1 MEGGKE
7 MKKFLSYLQGAALV
21 GLGLI
26 LVGNPIYGQD
36 DPINLIVKGKQTPT
50 DVEPFVE
57 NSRTLVP
64 VRALSEALGFQ
75 VDWKA
80 DKNQV
85 NLTKGGKEL
94 IFTLGDKRL
103 KVQEGK
109 TTKEMTMDVPAK
121 AVKNRT
127 FIPAR
132 TVAEA
137 YGEKVDWNGPMK
149 TVLIGEKN
157 FPPVAKEKLAKMTKR
172 DYPEIGLSMYLP
184 KGFDEKISTRFNIEN
199 NAYEF
204 FTKDRN
210 ELIASIGKT
219 YNYSFSTIVL
229 TEVLKYDQGFFTEVN
244 YASDLPYGP
253 ESEKAYKEKEKLFQ
267 EALATVQFV
276 DNLKEGEKYVAYIN
290 SLDKKAGK
298 INLNPGEFISINNV
312 KRRADLMLGPPALGP
327 NVYDEKEEEVS
338 FDLAKDC
345 KFYLR
350 EEKGLVTAAHE
361 VSYEA
366 FEKEM
371 ASRKYKPPFWVQFD
385 GDKVVGLVE
394 IYINTNV
401 K

>member
-1 MEGGKE
+1 
-7 MKKFLSYLQGAALV
+7 MKKFLSYLQGVALV
-21 GLGLI
+21 SLGLI

-85 NLTKGGKEL
+85 NLTKGDKKL

-157 FPPVAKEKLAKMTKR
+157 FPPVTKEKLAKMTKR

-184 KGFDEKISTRFNIEN
+184 KGFDESISTRFNIEN

-229 TEVLKYDQGFFTEVN
+229 TEVLKYDQGYFTEVN

-276 DNLKEGEKYVAYIN
+276 DNLKEEEKYVAYIN
-290 SLDKKAGK
+290 SLDKEAGK
-298 INLNPGEFISINNV
+298 INLNPGEFISINNA

-327 NVYDEKEEEVS
+327 NVYDDKEEKVL

-385 GDKVVGLVE
+385 GGKVVGLVE

>member
-1 MEGGKE
+1 

-85 NLTKGGKEL
+85 NLTKGDKEL

>member
-1 MEGGKE
+1 
-7 MKKFLSYLQGAALV
+7 MKKFLSYLQGFSLV
-21 GLGLI
+21 SLSLI
-26 LVGNPIYGQD
+26 LVGSPIYGQD
-36 DPINLIVKGKQTPT
+36 NPINLIVKGKQTPT
-50 DVEPFVE
+50 DVEPLVE
-57 NSRTLVP
+57 DSRTLVP

-85 NLTKGGKEL
+85 NLTKGDKKL
-94 IFTLGDKRL
+94 LFTLGDKSL

-109 TTKEMTMDVPAK
+109 TIKEITMDVPAK
-121 AVKNRT
+121 VVKNRT

-137 YGEKVDWNGPMK
+137 YGERVDWNGPMR
-149 TVLIGEKN
+149 TVFIGEKN

-172 DYPEIGLSMYLP
+172 DYPEISLSLYLP
-184 KGFDEKISTRFNIEN
+184 EGFDEAISTRFNIEN

-204 FTKDRN
+204 FTKDQN

-229 TEVLKYDQGFFTEVN
+229 TEVLKYDQGYFTEVN

-267 EALATVQFV
+267 EALSTVQFV
-276 DNLKEGEKYVAYIN
+276 DNLKEEEKYVAYIN
-290 SLDKKAGK
+290 SLDKEAGK

-312 KRRADLMLGPPALGP
+312 KRRTDLMLGPPALGP
-327 NVYDEKEEEVS
+327 NVYDDKEEEVS

-350 EEKGLVTAAHE
+350 EEKGLVTDAHE

-371 ASRKYKPPFWVQFD
+371 AGRKLKPPFWVQFD
-385 GDKVVGLVE
+385 GEKVVELVE
-394 IYINTNV
+394 IYINPNA

>member
-1 MEGGKE
+1 
-7 MKKFLSYLQGAALV
+7 MKKFLSYLQGFSLV
-21 GLGLI
+21 SLSLI
-26 LVGNPIYGQD
+26 LVGSPIYGQD
-36 DPINLIVKGKQTPT
+36 NPINLIVKGKQTPT

-64 VRALSEALGFQ
+64 VRALSEALDFQ

-85 NLTKGGKEL
+85 NLTKGDKKL
-94 IFTLGDKRL
+94 LFTLGDKSL

-109 TTKEMTMDVPAK
+109 TIKEITMDVPAK

-137 YGEKVDWNGPMK
+137 YGERVDWNGPMR
-149 TVLIGEKN
+149 TVFIGEKS
-157 FPPVAKEKLAKMTKR
+157 FPDLDKKKLAKMTKR

-184 KGFDEKISTRFNIEN
+184 EGFDEAISTRFNIEN

-204 FTKDRN
+204 FTKDQN

-219 YNYSFSTIVL
+219 YNYSFSTIVP

-244 YASDLPYGP
+244 YASDLPYSP
-253 ESEKAYKEKEKLFQ
+253 ETEKAYKEKEKLFQ
-267 EALATVQFV
+267 EALASVQFV
-276 DNLKEGEKYVAYIN
+276 DNLKEEEKYVAYIN
-290 SLDKKAGK
+290 SLDKEAGK

-312 KRRADLMLGPPALGP
+312 KRRADLMLGSAWGA
-327 NVYDEKEEEVS
+327 NVYDDKEEEVL

-361 VSYEA
+361 VSYET

-371 ASRKYKPPFWVQFD
+371 AGRKLKPPFWVQFD
-385 GDKVVGLVE
+385 GEKVVELVE
-394 IYINTNV
+394 IYIWE
-401 K
+401 KA

>member
-1 MEGGKE
+1 
-7 MKKFLSYLQGAALV
+7 MKKFLSYLQGFSLV
-21 GLGLI
+21 SLSLI
-26 LVGNPIYGQD
+26 LVGSPIYGQD
-36 DPINLIVKGKQTPT
+36 NPINLIVKGKQTPT

-64 VRALSEALGFQ
+64 VRALSEALDFQ

-80 DKNQV
+80 DKNQI
-85 NLTKGGKEL
+85 NLTKGDKKL
-94 IFTLGDKRL
+94 IFTLGDKKL

-109 TTKEMTMDVPAK
+109 TTKEITMDVPAK

-127 FIPAR
+127 FIPTR

-137 YGEKVDWNGPMK
+137 YGEKVDWNGPMR
-149 TVLIGEKN
+149 TVLIGEKS
-157 FPPVAKEKLAKMTKR
+157 FPALDKEKLAKMTKR
-172 DYPEIGLSMYLP
+172 DYPEIGLRLYLP
-184 KGFDEKISTRFNIEN
+184 EGFDEAISTRFNIEN
-199 NAYEF
+199 NAYGF

-210 ELIASIGKT
+210 ELIASIGRT
-219 YNYSFSTIVL
+219 YNYSFSSIVP
-229 TEVLKYDQGFFTEVN
+229 TEVLKYDQGYFTEVN
-244 YASDLPYGP
+244 YASDLPYSL
-253 ESEKAYKEKEKLFQ
+253 ETEKAYKEKEKLFQ

-276 DNLKEGEKYVAYIN
+276 DNLKEEEKYVAYIN
-290 SLDKKAGK
+290 SLDKEAGK

-312 KRRADLMLGPPALGP
+312 KRRADLMLGPAWGP
-327 NVYDEKEEEVS
+327 NVYDDKEEEAS

-350 EEKGLVTAAHE
+350 EEKGMVKAAHE

-385 GDKVVGLVE
+385 GEKVVELVE
-394 IYINTNV
+394 IYINPNA

>member
-1 MEGGKE
+1 

-85 NLTKGGKEL
+85 NLTKGDKKL

-184 KGFDEKISTRFNIEN
+184 KGFDEAISTRFNIEN

-244 YASDLPYGP
+244 YASDLPYGS

-267 EALATVQFV
+267 EALTTVQFV

-312 KRRADLMLGPPALGP
+312 KRRTDLMLGPPALGP

-385 GDKVVGLVE
+385 GDTVVRLVE

>member
-1 MEGGKE
+1 
-7 MKKFLSYLQGAALV
+7 MKKFLSYLQGFTLV
-21 GLGLI
+21 SLSLI
-26 LVGNPIYGQD
+26 LVGSPIYGQD

-64 VRALSEALGFQ
+64 VRALSEALDFQ

-85 NLTKGGKEL
+85 NLTKGDKKL
-94 IFTLGDKRL
+94 LFTLGDKRL

-109 TTKEMTMDVPAK
+109 TTKEIIMDVPAK

-137 YGEKVDWNGPMK
+137 YGEKVDWNGPMR
-149 TVLIGEKN
+149 TVLIGEKS
-157 FPPVAKEKLAKMTKR
+157 FPALDKEKLAKMTKR
-172 DYPEIGLSMYLP
+172 DYPEIGLRLYLP
-184 KGFDEKISTRFNIEN
+184 EGFDEAISTRFNIEN

-204 FTKDRN
+204 YTKDQN

-219 YNYSFSTIVL
+219 YNYSFSSIVP

-244 YASDLPYGP
+244 YASDLPYSL
-253 ESEKAYKEKEKLFQ
+253 ETEKAYKEKEKLFQ

-276 DNLKEGEKYVAYIN
+276 DSLKEKEKYVAYIN
-290 SLDKKAGK
+290 SLDKEAGK

-312 KRRADLMLGPPALGP
+312 KRRADLMLGPAWGP
-327 NVYDEKEEEVS
+327 NVYDDKEEEVF

-350 EEKGLVTAAHE
+350 EEKGMVTAAHE

-366 FEKEM
+366 FEKEI
-371 ASRKYKPPFWVQFD
+371 ASRKLKPPFWVQFD
-385 GDKVVGLVE
+385 GEKVVELVE
-394 IYINTNV
+394 IYINPNA

>member
-1 MEGGKE
+1 ME
-7 MKKFLSYLQGAALV
+7 KFLSYLQGFSLV
-21 GLGLI
+21 SLSLI
-26 LVGNPIYGQD
+26 LVGSPIYGQNN
-36 DPINLIVKGKQTPT
+36 PINLIVKGKQTPT
-50 DVEPFVE
+50 DVEPLVE

-85 NLTKGGKEL
+85 NLIKGDKKL
-94 IFTLGDKRL
+94 LFTLGDKRL

-109 TTKEMTMDVPAK
+109 TTKEITMDVPAK

-127 FIPAR
+127 FIPVR

-149 TVLIGEKN
+149 TVLIGEKS
-157 FPPVAKEKLAKMTKR
+157 FPALDKEKLAKMTKR
-172 DYPEIGLSMYLP
+172 DYPEISLSLYLP
-184 KGFDEKISTRFNIEN
+184 EGFDEAISTRFNIEN

-210 ELIASIGKT
+210 ELIASIGRT
-219 YNYSFSTIVL
+219 HNYSFSTIVL
-229 TEVLKYDQGFFTEVN
+229 TEVLKYDQGYFTEVN
-244 YASDLPYGP
+244 YASDLPYSL
-253 ESEKAYKEKEKLFQ
+253 ETEKAYKEKEKLFQ
-267 EALATVQFV
+267 EALSTVQFV
-276 DNLKEGEKYVAYIN
+276 DNLKEEEKYVAYIN
-290 SLDKKAGK
+290 SLDKEAGK

-312 KRRADLMLGPPALGP
+312 KRRTDLMLGPPSLGP
-327 NVYDEKEEEVS
+327 NVYDDKEEEAF

-350 EEKGLVTAAHE
+350 EEKGMVTAAHE

-371 ASRKYKPPFWVQFD
+371 AGRKLKPPFWVQFD
-385 GDKVVGLVE
+385 GEKVVKLVE
-394 IYINTNV
+394 IYINPNA

>member
-1 MEGGKE
+1 

-85 NLTKGGKEL
+85 NLTKGDKEL

-172 DYPEIGLSMYLP
+172 DYPEIGLSLYLP
-184 KGFDEKISTRFNIEN
+184 EGFDEAISTRFNIEN

-276 DNLKEGEKYVAYIN
+276 DNLKEEEKYVGYIN

-327 NVYDEKEEEVS
+327 NVYDDKEEEVS

>member
-1 MEGGKE
+1 
-7 MKKFLSYLQGAALV
+7 MKKFLSYFQGFTLV
-21 GLGLI
+21 SLSLI
-26 LVGNPIYGQD
+26 LVGSPIYGQD

-85 NLTKGGKEL
+85 NLIKGDKKL
-94 IFTLGDKRL
+94 LFTLGDKSL

-109 TTKEMTMDVPAK
+109 TIKEITMDVPAK
-121 AVKNRT
+121 VVKNRT

-137 YGEKVDWNGPMK
+137 YGERVDWNGPMR
-149 TVLIGEKN
+149 TVFIGEKN

-172 DYPEIGLSMYLP
+172 DYPEISLSLYLP
-184 KGFDEKISTRFNIEN
+184 EGFDEAISTRFNIEN

-204 FTKDRN
+204 FTKDQN

-244 YASDLPYGP
+244 YASDLPCGP
-253 ESEKAYKEKEKLFQ
+253 ESEKAYKEKAKLFQ
-267 EALATVQFV
+267 EALASVQFV
-276 DNLKEGEKYVAYIN
+276 DNLKEEEKYVAYIN

-312 KRRADLMLGPPALGP
+312 KRRADLMLGPAWGA
-327 NVYDEKEEEVS
+327 NVYDDKEEEVL

-361 VSYEA
+361 VSYET

-371 ASRKYKPPFWVQFD
+371 AGRKLKPPFWVQFD
-385 GDKVVGLVE
+385 GEKVVELVE
-394 IYINTNV
+394 IYIWSNT